1 LLATISYLSSP
12 KNIKSM
18 VTLLPLIAAILFE
31 SHIRYLSLRIDS
43 PSTYLTVNL
52 QLIFECI
59 PLLIA
64 HWMASQ
70 HSLKQ
75 ASLWW
80 LSGFIGYPILTYL
93 LSNSLP
99 TYDKWHYLQEQCWLL
114 CSLASLLWLSSQRFK
129 KNQNSK
135 LTSWI
140 SSLFTLNKV
149 VFVICFGWAFV
160 MAGIL
165 NSHEA
170 PLLNQPFALIFD
182 TEKLLTNFYQFIW
195 YFSQL
200 LVYAIIVHGI
210 FLFNRYILIRQ
221 LLARYGVLIFVSACL
236 ISMVIFTPLFVAI
249 VLTLPVNDIPSYVAN
264 LTPGGNQ
271 DIINKYNYQFMF
283 LFLSISTPII
293 LAFERQQHHHKL
305 EEVAKQQIRTELKLL
320 QQQINPHFLFNTL
333 NNLYALALT
342 KSEKTPELVLQL
354 ADLLR
359 YTVYEGQKPFVPLEK
374 ELNYIKNFLE
384 LHKIRHA
391 NNCRFNLA
399 WPETSHS
406 LSIAPLLLIILIEN
420 TIKYGVEQAKENA
433 EVTIK
438 LTLNDNVLTLFCE
451 NSIPRKS
458 DNADSGMGLNNLKR
472 RLELLYPE
480 RHTLVV
486 RNHNGLWQTALSL
499 ELSND

>member
-1 LLATISYLSSP
+1 
-12 KNIKSM
+12 M
-18 VTLLPLIAAILFE
+18 VALLPLIAAILLE
-31 SHIRYLSLRIDS
+31 SHVRYLSLRIDS

-59 PLLIA
+59 PFLIA

-70 HSLKQ
+70 HSSKQ
-75 ASLWW
+75 ASIWW
-80 LSGFIGYPILTYL
+80 LSGFIGYPILIYL

-99 TYDKWHYLQEQCWLL
+99 PYDKWHYLQEQCWLL

-129 KNQNSK
+129 KNQKSK
-135 LTSWI
+135 LTCWM

-165 NSHEA
+165 NSHNE

-182 TEKLLTNFYQFIW
+182 TQKLLTNYNQFIW

-200 LVYAIIVHGI
+200 LVYAIIVHGT

-221 LLARYGVLIFVSACL
+221 FLAKHGVLIFVSACL
-236 ISMVIFTPLFVAI
+236 ISMVVLTPLLAAI
-249 VLTLPVNDIPSYVAN
+249 VLTLPVNDLPSNVAN
-264 LTPGGNQ
+264 LTPGGNL

-305 EEVAKQQIRTELKLL
+305 EEIAKQQIKTELKLL

-359 YTVYEGQKPFVPLEK
+359 YTVYEGQKPLVPLEK

-399 WPETSHS
+399 WPETSHP
-406 LSIAPLLLIILIEN
+406 LYIAPLLLIILIEN
-420 TIKYGVEQAKENA
+420 AIKYGVEHAQENA

-438 LTLNDNVLTLFCE
+438 LSLNGNALTLYCE
-451 NSIPRKS
+451 NSIPRKNNN
-458 DNADSGMGLNNLKR
+458 DNSGMGLNNLRR

-480 RHTLVV
+480 KHTLLVH
-486 RNHNGLWQTALSL
+486 NHNGLWQTTLSL

>member
-1 LLATISYLSSP
+1 LLAAISYLSSP
-12 KNIKSM
+12 KNTKNM
-18 VTLLPLIAAILFE
+18 VALLPLIAAILLE

-59 PLLIA
+59 PFLIA

-70 HSLKQ
+70 HSSKQ
-75 ASLWW
+75 ASIWW
-80 LSGFIGYPILTYL
+80 LSGFIGYPILIYL

-99 TYDKWHYLQEQCWLL
+99 LYDKWHYLQEQCWLL

-129 KNQNSK
+129 KNQKSK
-135 LTSWI
+135 LTSWM

-165 NSHEA
+165 NSHNE

-182 TEKLLTNFYQFIW
+182 TQKLLTNYNQFIW

-200 LVYAIIVHGI
+200 LVYAIIVHGT

-221 LLARYGVLIFVSACL
+221 FLAKHGVLIFVSACL
-236 ISMVIFTPLFVAI
+236 ISMVVLTPLLAAI
-249 VLTLPVNDIPSYVAN
+249 VLTLPVNDLPSNVTN
-264 LTPGGNQ
+264 LTPGGNL
-271 DIINKYNYQFMF
+271 DIINKYNYQFM
-283 LFLSISTPII
+283 FLSISTPII

-305 EEVAKQQIRTELKLL
+305 EEIAKQQIKTELKLL

-359 YTVYEGQKPFVPLEK
+359 YTVYEGQKPFVLLEK

-399 WPETSHS
+399 WPETSHP
-406 LSIAPLLLIILIEN
+406 LYIAPLLLIILIEN
-420 TIKYGVEQAKENA
+420 AIKYGVEHAQENA

-438 LTLNDNVLTLFCE
+438 LSLNGNALTLYCE
-451 NSIPRKS
+451 NSIPRKNNN
-458 DNADSGMGLNNLKR
+458 DNSGMGLNNLRR

-480 RHTLVV
+480 KHTLLVH
-486 RNHNGLWQTALSL
+486 NHNGLWQTTLSL